1 MEKYSFFIRFLIIF
15 GMLLMLTAI
24 IFKLVLLF
32 YVYINK
38 KQSEYKKI
46 LNNYKV
52 ENKNNKI
59 FKVFRIITRIGFFI
73 IGIVLVLC
81 LLPIILLP
89 ILFFLT
95 IIYAIEAVDF
105 SQSSNLKKSKLIT
118 FIIDVLESKNTITI
132 ISFLLILSV
141 FLVTYNLSIM
151 SLNKSIKI
159 YKKLKDC

>member
-1 MEKYSFFIRFLIIF
+1 MEKYSFFIRFLIVF
-15 GMLLMLTAI
+15 GILLMLTAI

-32 YVYINK
+32 YVCINK

-59 FKVFRIITRIGFFI
+59 FKVFRIITIVGFFI
-73 IGIVLVLC
+73 IGIVPVLC
-81 LLPIILLP
+81 LLAIILLP

-95 IIYAIEAVDF
+95 IIFAIEAVDF

-118 FIIDVLESKNTITI
+118 FIIDVLESKNTI

-151 SLNKSIKI
+151 SLNKSINI